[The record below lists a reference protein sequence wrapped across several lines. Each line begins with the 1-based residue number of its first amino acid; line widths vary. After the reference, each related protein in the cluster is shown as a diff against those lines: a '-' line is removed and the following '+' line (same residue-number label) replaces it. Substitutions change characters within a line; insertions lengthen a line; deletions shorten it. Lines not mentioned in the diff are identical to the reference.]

1 MSGKTREQQL
11 DELLDKQAIYELIM
25 AYCNAAD
32 RHDHVKMRTLY
43 HEDAIDDHG
52 HFAKGLAME
61 FIDKLPEIQK
71 AMEILHHNVTTVN
84 LKLAGDR
91 AEGEVG
97 YRTFNRPF
105 LRVWQVGSGRAS
117 AALGTDRAQIGGS
130 CVGFRH
136 RGATQR
142 RCQQPCFADSR
153 QRAERSPAGSWP
165 HRIGLW
171 LGCRL
176 CGRHLVTRPAAG
188 RALRAGSAL
197 APARRASR
205 SGLGVSRNTVYRY
218 LRAQSCRS

>member
-71 AMEILHHNVTTVN
+71 AMEILHHNVTKRRQFPEREPA
-84 LKLAGDR
+84 LCK
-91 AEGEVG
+91 VG
-97 YRTFNRPF
+97 YRKFNRPF

-142 RCQQPCFADSR
+142 
-153 QRAERSPAGSWP
+153 
-165 HRIGLW
+165 L
-171 LGCRL
+171 
-176 CGRHLVTRPAAG
+176 
-188 RALRAGSAL
+188 SA
-197 APARRASR
+197 
-205 SGLGVSRNTVYRY
+205 
-218 LRAQSCRS
+218 

>member
-97 YRTFNRPF
+97 YRKFNRSF

-142 RCQQPCFADSR
+142 
-153 QRAERSPAGSWP
+153 
-165 HRIGLW
+165 L
-171 LGCRL
+171 
-176 CGRHLVTRPAAG
+176 
-188 RALRAGSAL
+188 SA
-197 APARRASR
+197 
-205 SGLGVSRNTVYRY
+205 
-218 LRAQSCRS
+218 

>member
-97 YRTFNRPF
+97 YRKFNRPF
-105 LRVWQVGSGRAS
+105 FASLAGRKRPRKRRFGHRS
-117 AALGTDRAQIGGS
+117 GTDRGFMRGFSTSRGHAAAQ
-130 CVGFRH
+130 CVAISH
-136 RGATQR
+136 RIPAQGRA
-142 RCQQPCFADSR
+142 QPCGVVAASDR
-153 QRAERSPAGSWP
+153 TLAWLPAVWP
-165 HRIGLW
+165 APHHAAGGGAR
-171 LGCRL
+171 
-176 CGRHLVTRPAAG
+176 AAG
-188 RALRAGSAL
+188 R
-197 APARRASR
+197 
-205 SGLGVSRNTVYRY
+205 
-218 LRAQSCRS
+218 